1 MRATFMRPG
10 AVQKRGQFRPRVVPV
25 GPALNHDVELNA
37 PARDALVIEL
47 RRDVAALSAECST
60 CSASSGHSQAEALRL
75 PYLQ

>member
-1 MRATFMRPG
+1 MCSDTHPDATTQEHEFVL
-10 AVQKRGQFRPRVVPV
+10 A
-25 GPALNHDVELNA
+25 ALTRLHT
-37 PARDALVIEL
+37 LVIEL